1 MAILDRLSLLLRA
14 NVHAAV
20 DRAEDPEKTLDQ
32 LIRDAEAGRQAGQLQ
47 LVEVVTQRNR
57 IAAEAA
63 HEEKLARKAL
73 AQAET
78 AVRNGND
85 ELAREALRRRHDAVE
100 AAALYSQ
107 QAEAQQLMV
116 DRLKTQ
122 LGQVDTKLRR
132 MRQERTSLVARK
144 RAADAQTAVAT
155 AALKMGDVT
164 VEGELTR
171 MGRRVRQSEAI
182 AAASL
187 EMYSDSLSGRL
198 DAFEDERIE
207 AQLMALKGH
216 ATSEID
222 LLSDPLLIALEES
235 GEQHSR

>member
-20 DRAEDPEKTLDQ
+20 DRAEDPEKMLDQ
-32 LIRDAEAGRQAGQLQ
+32 LIRDAEAGRQAGQRQ

-155 AALKMGDVT
+155 VALKMGEVS

-198 DAFEDERIE
+198 DAFEDERVE
-207 AQLMALKGH
+207 AQLMALKGNV
-216 ATSEID
+216 ALEID

>member
-1 MAILDRLSLLLRA
+1 
-14 NVHAAV
+14 
-20 DRAEDPEKTLDQ
+20 
-32 LIRDAEAGRQAGQLQ
+32 
-47 LVEVVTQRNR
+47 
-57 IAAEAA
+57 
-63 HEEKLARKAL
+63 
-73 AQAET
+73 
-78 AVRNGND
+78 
-85 ELAREALRRRHDAVE
+85 
-100 AAALYSQ
+100 
-107 QAEAQQLMV
+107 
-116 DRLKTQ
+116 
-122 LGQVDTKLRR
+122 

-155 AALKMGDVT
+155 VALKMGEVS

-198 DAFEDERIE
+198 DAFEDERVE